1 LWRGRLW
8 RRRPSLEVGP
18 YKNMNRIRFA
28 TIQSLFESYPEALEN
43 IRVEPT
49 DEPPIAFV
57 NRLVAQGKPDEALE
71 VFAYLLPRREAVWWG
86 CASVRKLL
94 GGSLPSD
101 ITGLAAAE
109 AWVQEPSEENRQRA
123 LDIGDKAPSHES
135 LTWLAWAVGW
145 SNGNFAGTPF
155 PYPPFMTSRAV
166 RIALLIAMRRVNSD
180 ERAKLLQACLA
191 DGIRLAEAGP

>member
-1 LWRGRLW
+1 M
-8 RRRPSLEVGP
+8 S
-18 YKNMNRIRFA
+18 RIRFA
-28 TIQSLFESYPEALEN
+28 TVQALFESFPEALEK
-43 IRVEPT
+43 VGAKPT
-49 DEPPIAFV
+49 DEPPVAFL
-57 NRLVAQGKPDEALE
+57 NKLAASGRPDEAIR
-71 VFAYLLPRREAVWWG
+71 VCAYLLPRREAVWWG

-123 LDIGDKAPSHES
+123 LDVGDKAPSHEP
-135 LTWLAWAVGW
+135 LTWLAWAAGW
-145 SNGNFAGTPF
+145 SSGNFSETPF

-180 ERAKLLQACLA
+180 ERAKLLQVCLA